1 MLDDIADMLTDNDHK
16 QPYIMLGTV
25 IANYNPL
32 KPACVQVSLSGKPA
46 GMGVTAW
53 AKVAMPAASGGSGIY
68 SLPDIGDYVV
78 VAFLDGEIDSPVVI
92 GSLYNA
98 AKLPPADAVTP
109 LNNVKKLKTKLGNE
123 IKADDLSGIE
133 IKSVTGQKLELNDTA
148 PSAKLSDVTG
158 QTSAEIKNGFLTL
171 KGLAGVKIKSGSCEI
186 SMDGA
191 AQSVTIKG
199 LSVSVEAV
207 QAITLK
213 GMQISANGQII
224 SVSASAQLDLSSTGA
239 ASVKGSILKLN

>member
-1 MLDDIADMLTDNDHK
+1 MLEDIADMLTDDDRK

-25 IANYNPL
+25 IANYDPL
-32 KPACVQVSLSGKPA
+32 KPACVRVSLCGKPL

-68 SLPDIGDYVV
+68 SLPDVGDYVV

-92 GSLYNA
+92 GSLYNG
-98 AKLPPADAVTP
+98 AKLPPAGAVTP
-109 LNNVKKLKTKLGNE
+109 VNNIKELRTRLGNK
-123 IKADDLSGIE
+123 IRADDLKGVE
-133 IKSVTGQKLELNDTA
+133 ISSVTGHKLELSDA
-148 PSAKLSDVTG
+148 SLSAELSDPTG

-186 SMDGA
+186 TLDGA

-207 QAITLK
+207 RGVTLK
-213 GMQISANGQII
+213 GMQINAGGQLV
-224 SVSASAQLDLSSTGA
+224 SVSANAQLELSSTGA
-239 ASVKGSILKLN
+239 TSVKGSILKLN